1 MSRESLLGDIITFKA
16 LFFNFPDNIS
26 LTYPL
31 LAYSVAQSEE
41 VICYRVIPF
50 SDRMG
55 HLNSPYNPFYRG
67 AKMSRSVE
75 SRKY

>member
-1 MSRESLLGDIITFKA
+1 MSRESLLGDIITFRA
-16 LFFNFPDNIS
+16 LFINCPVNIS
-26 LTYPL
+26 LTYPI

-41 VICYRVIPF
+41 VICYRIIPF

-67 AKMSRSVE
+67 TKMSRSVE
-75 SRKY
+75 SKLN